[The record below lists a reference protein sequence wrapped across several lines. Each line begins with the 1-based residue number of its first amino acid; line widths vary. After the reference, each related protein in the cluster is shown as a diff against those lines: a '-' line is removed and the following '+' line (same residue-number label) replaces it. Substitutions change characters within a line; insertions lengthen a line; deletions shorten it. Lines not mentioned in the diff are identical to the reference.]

1 MIRFLSTF
9 NFAGVLALAILC
21 AVQWRTNSRLENRVR
36 ALDQLAADQQA
47 KIAGQ
52 TQTLKEDA
60 ADLDDL
66 HERLS
71 LSEKQLDETLAKLR
85 QREAEVSQLQITLKS
100 WMEAVEARDA
110 ALKQAGQE
118 IQQMAAQRNEAIQ
131 KYNDLAQTK

>member
-1 MIRFLSTF
+1 MTRFFSTF
-9 NFAGVLALAILC
+9 NFAGVVALAILC
-21 AVQWRTNSRLENRVR
+21 ALQWRINSRLENRVR

-47 KIAGQ
+47 KIAEQ
-52 TQTLKEDA
+52 TQSLKDDA
-60 ADLDDL
+60 ADLDDS

-85 QREAEVSQLQITLKS
+85 QREAEVTQLQITLKS
-100 WMEAVEARDA
+100 WMQAVDARDA

-118 IQQMAAQRNEAIQ
+118 IQQLAAQGNEAIQ

>member
-1 MIRFLSTF
+1 MTRFFSTF
-9 NFAGVLALAILC
+9 NFAGVVALAILC
-21 AVQWRTNSRLENRVR
+21 ALQWRINSRLENRVR

-47 KIAGQ
+47 KIAEQ
-52 TQTLKEDA
+52 TQSLKDDA
-60 ADLDDL
+60 ADLDDS

-85 QREAEVSQLQITLKS
+85 QREAEVTQLQITLKS
-100 WMEAVEARDA
+100 WMQAIEARDA

-118 IQQMAAQRNEAIQ
+118 IQQLAAQGNEAIQ